1 MSKLFQVS
9 PSEVGTTGH
18 TKTTTI
24 QEVAE
29 FRSSSGA
36 KHVVFI
42 PTVASA
48 ENNSVVNCWPKLIGH
63 YVITKKNH
71 ENALLLKVLKLQLF
85 GEGI

>member
-1 MSKLFQVS
+1 MSKLFQVNL
-9 PSEVGTTGH
+9 SEIGTTGH

-29 FRSSSGA
+29 FRSSSGS
-36 KHVVFI
+36 KYVVFI
-42 PTVASA
+42 PTVAVA

-71 ENALLLKVLKLQLF
+71 EKCIITKSLRTSAF
-85 GEGI
+85 R